1 MRDEVFQR
9 TKLWRSCVSITQL
22 FCLNCANGPMKK
34 IAELEMEKLELLSSV
49 PCSRDGLA
57 EDVKLK
63 TLMIF
68 KYYQK
73 SPEAF

>member
-1 MRDEVFQR
+1 ME
-9 TKLWRSCVSITQL
+9 KLCIHNSEL
-22 FCLNCANGPMKK
+22 FCLNCADGPMRK
-34 IAELEMEKLELLSSV
+34 INELEMEKLELLSSV
-49 PCSRDGLA
+49 PCSRDGFA

>member
-1 MRDEVFQR
+1 
-9 TKLWRSCVSITQL
+9 
-22 FCLNCANGPMKK
+22 MKK
-34 IAELEMEKLELLSSV
+34 IAELEMEKVELLSSV
-49 PCSRDGLA
+49 PCSRDGFA

>member
-1 MRDEVFQR
+1 ME
-9 TKLWRSCVSITQL
+9 KLCIHNSEL
-22 FCLNCANGPMKK
+22 FCLNCADGPTRR

-49 PCSRDGLA
+49 PCSRDGFA

-68 KYYQK
+68 KSYQK

>member
-1 MRDEVFQR
+1 ME
-9 TKLWRSCVSITQL
+9 KLCIHNSEL
-22 FCLNCANGPMKK
+22 FCLNYADGPMRK
-34 IAELEMEKLELLSSV
+34 ISELEMEKLELLSSV
-49 PCSRDGLA
+49 PCSRDGFA

>member
-1 MRDEVFQR
+1 MKFFRELNCGEVVYPYN
-9 TKLWRSCVSITQL
+9 SEL
-22 FCLNCANGPMKK
+22 FCLNYADGPMK

-49 PCSRDGLA
+49 PCSRDGFA
-57 EDVKLK
+57 EDVKLE

>member
-1 MRDEVFQR
+1 ME
-9 TKLWRSCVSITQL
+9 KLCIHNSEL
-22 FCLNCANGPMKK
+22 FYLNCADGPMKK
-34 IAELEMEKLELLSSV
+34 IAELEMEKVELLSSV
-49 PCSRDGLA
+49 PCSRDGFA

-63 TLMIF
+63 TLTNF

>member
-1 MRDEVFQR
+1 ME
-9 TKLWRSCVSITQL
+9 KLCIHNLEL
-22 FCLNCANGPMKK
+22 FCLNYADGPMKK
-34 IAELEMEKLELLSSV
+34 IAELPMEKLELLSSV
-49 PCSRDGLA
+49 HCSRDGFA

-68 KYYQK
+68 KYHQK